1 MAKNTKKDFFKS
13 KNFKKND
20 SASTKSNKP
29 KSSTKNA
36 TAKLPTKSKSSP
48 KQSNNK
54 QSNKKESK
62 QKTPSPKK
70 SNNKKEEKSI
80 RINAYI
86 AQHCPY
92 SRRQADGLISQNRV
106 KIKHKIATLGDIVPQ
121 GEKVFIDGKLIKEK
135 NQAHFSAIVYH
146 KPKGELVSRVDSRS
160 RRVIYDSLG
169 EKFRHFVPVGRL
181 DFASEGLLILSDSKR
196 VVDMLSKSAL
206 EREYILKI
214 DSAVSQKMLDA
225 MQNGLSLK
233 NAKKGAHKLSKITS
247 MDFAPFIE
255 AQIIKNTRTFS
266 RLKVVINEGQNRE
279 LRRFFAHFDAKVL
292 DLRRVRFGF
301 VSLNA
306 LPVGKTRFFSKQ
318 EYKDLKEFLKT

>member
-13 KNFKKND
+13 NDFID
-20 SASTKSNKP
+20 SANAKSKKR

-36 TAKLPTKSKSSP
+36 TDKSSA
-48 KQSNNK
+48 KI
-54 QSNKKESK
+54 
-62 QKTPSPKK
+62 KTSQKK
-70 SNNKKEEKSI
+70 SSKTKERESI

-86 AQHCPY
+86 TQNCPY
-92 SRRQADGLISQNRV
+92 SRRQADELISQNRV
-106 KIKHKIATLGDIVPQ
+106 KINHKIATFGELVSQ

-160 RRVIYDSLG
+160 RRGIYDSLG
-169 EKFRHFVPVGRL
+169 EKFRHFAPVGRL

-214 DSAVSQKMLDA
+214 DSAISPKMLEA
-225 MQNGLSLK
+225 MQNGLKLK
-233 NAKKGAHKLSKITS
+233 NAKKGAHKLNNIVS
-247 MDFAPFIE
+247 MDFAPFID
-255 AQIIKNTRTFS
+255 AQIIKNTRNFS

-306 LPVGKTRFFSKQ
+306 LPVGKSRFFSKQ
-318 EYKDLKEFLKT
+318 EYKDLKEFLKQ

>member
-1 MAKNTKKDFFKS
+1 MAKSTKKDFVKS
-13 KNFKKND
+13 NNFIKKD
-20 SASTKSNKP
+20 SANAKTNKT
-29 KSSTKNA
+29 KSSTKIA
-36 TAKLPTKSKSSP
+36 TKNISAKSKSSHEE
-48 KQSNNK
+48 SNNK
-54 QSNKKESK
+54 KSNQKKS
-62 QKTPSPKK
+62 SPKK
-70 SNNKKEEKSI
+70 YSNKKEEKSI

-86 AQHCPY
+86 AQNCPY
-92 SRRQADGLISQNRV
+92 SRRQADELISQNRV
-106 KIKHKIATLGDIVPQ
+106 KIKHKIATLGDIVFQ
-121 GEKVFIDGKLIKEK
+121 GEKVFIDGKPIKEK

-146 KPKGELVSRVDSRS
+146 KPKGELVSRVDSLS

-169 EKFRHFVPVGRL
+169 EKFKHFVPVGRL

-196 VVDMLSKSAL
+196 VVDTLSKSAL

-214 DSAVSQKMLDA
+214 DSAVSPKMLEA

-233 NAKKGAHKLSKITS
+233 NAKKGAHRLSKITA

-255 AQIIKNTRTFS
+255 VQIIKNTRSFS

-279 LRRFFAHFDAKVL
+279 LRRFFAHFEAKVL